1 MRTLTVSW
9 RAVMRKANPHRLL
22 QAALVLAA
30 TAALVAPTIAQDR
43 PSRAVLISPNVVCR
57 AAPSSTADVLGVF
70 RHMGRRSGDVHRG
83 RAQDTSAAGDVWVY
97 LYEAYSKWA
106 GVSGGCWI
114 PESVISQID
123 GYSLSEAHL
132 LQMADGL
139 LSSPEGLPVS
149 DLVAVYNLFRH
160 PRHRTVVEGSP
171 DLGLRRLQ
179 LLERALMEVTG
190 QDLAADDPLVMAWME
205 SLGDQ
210 VHDSKGVLEPTEL
223 AIVAPDVA
231 CRPAPAEPPT
241 ANGPTLQLDHHFN
254 TGHPDTVVAGE
265 AWTFVSDGCWVSKS
279 LTAPGDTD
287 EHVLA
292 IADRFESTSDE
303 WSKTNLLRAYNVLS
317 SRNHGHRDMVEAS
330 AILSLRRLEV
340 LVRWLTTFDRFGADP
355 LTLSIVRSLDT
366 EVRSFEPGGNWMLR
380 DKAFLN
386 LYEQHKD
393 SPVAHEILW
402 KLANLTAYHDCEG
415 QFACTFHV
423 RVMEKW
429 ARYWIGYP
437 RGPHI
442 AEAVSTARGLL
453 EYFLEGCR
461 AARNAA
467 PESRY
472 ARWGE
477 IALWEYGGAEVAADL
492 RASLTEVE
500 EATKAPLLDSL
511 DELEVCVAE
520 VGGQERR

>member
-1 MRTLTVSW
+1 
-9 RAVMRKANPHRLL
+9 MRKATSHRLL

-30 TAALVAPTIAQDR
+30 AAALVAPTTAQD
-43 PSRAVLISPNVVCR
+43 RAVLISPNVVCR
-57 AAPSSTADVLGVF
+57 AVPSSTADALGVF
-70 RHMGRRSGDVHRG
+70 RHMGDEGGMFIEVARR
-83 RAQDTSAAGDVWVY
+83 DTSAAGDVWVY
-97 LYEAYSKWA
+97 LREAYSKWA
-106 GVSGGCWI
+106 GVSNGCWI
-114 PESVISQID
+114 PESVISPTD
-123 GYSLSEAHL
+123 GHSLSEAHL

-139 LSSPEGLPVS
+139 LSSSEGVPVS
-149 DLVAVYNLFRH
+149 DLVAVYNLFGY

-171 DLGLRRLQ
+171 ELELRRLQ
-179 LLERALMEVTG
+179 LLERALLEAND
-190 QDLAADDPLVMAWME
+190 QDFAADDLLVIAWMG

-210 VHDSKGVLEPTEL
+210 AHVSRGGLEPTDL

-241 ANGPTLQLDHHFN
+241 ANGPTLQLDYHFN
-254 TGHPDTVVAGE
+254 TEHPDTVVAGE
-265 AWTFVSDGCWVSKS
+265 AWTFVFDGCWMSKS

-292 IADRFESTSDE
+292 IADRFESTGDE

-317 SRNHGHRDMVEAS
+317 SRNYGHRDMVEAS

-340 LVRWLTTFDRFGADP
+340 LDRWLTTFNRFGVDP
-355 LTLSIVRSLDT
+355 LTRSIVRSLDA
-366 EVRSFEPGGNWMLR
+366 EVLYFEPGGSWILR
-380 DKAFLN
+380 DEAFLN

-393 SPVAHEILW
+393 NPVAHEVLW
-402 KLANLTAYHDCEG
+402 KLANTWAPHDCEG
-415 QFACTFHV
+415 QFACTFRV
-423 RVMEKW
+423 RVTKRW

-437 RGPHI
+437 RGPNV
-442 AEAVSTARGLL
+442 AEAVSTAQDIL

-461 AARNAA
+461 TSRNAA
-467 PESRY
+467 PESWQ

-477 IALWEYGGAEVAADL
+477 HVAWEYGGAEVAADL

-500 EATKAPLLDSL
+500 EAIKAPLLDSL
-511 DELEVCVAE
+511 DELEACVAE